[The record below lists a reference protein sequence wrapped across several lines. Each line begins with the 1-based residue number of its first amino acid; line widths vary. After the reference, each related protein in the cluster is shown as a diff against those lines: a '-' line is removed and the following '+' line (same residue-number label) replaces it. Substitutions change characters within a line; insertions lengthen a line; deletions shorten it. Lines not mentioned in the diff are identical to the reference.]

1 MGAMVPRE
9 FALVGRGVFVPFS
22 ESMDKP
28 VSLQTAVA
36 TGLFHW
42 GLLAVAQAENSG
54 FFDLAWLPLMQRQNG
69 IAAILVAGIAF
80 VSMRARWSSWLF
92 FAGYA
97 AMTIFVAVT
106 PAYFQSF
113 GDHPRLSLGE
123 GGMTALLPRL
133 LSSASAAVAAAWWK
147 LALNAVLALSV
158 LVWVWKKLFGTH
170 PTHEKR
176 LPSAV
181 RRGLSLLPGMAIVA
195 GVFPIPQPVKNA
207 ATHPLFPLL
216 QEALMPRVSAGL
228 SAKVGDDAPVDAR
241 ASSAPGLAD
250 AVMKIRAVS
259 PKPNI
264 VFIVLESV
272 GSRHLLGNL
281 ANTPN
286 IAALARSAV
295 AFENVYAVYP
305 STARNHLAINT
316 GGFQLTG
323 EGMIEA
329 FQREFTGPLMARG
342 FAAAGYATALFS
354 SERLDVEGMDQ
365 FERRAGWGTLYDF
378 GRDVKNHLSANI
390 LNSWCAKEEF
400 TMTQIEPWLE
410 THRTAPFL
418 LSYMNGATHHPYSVP
433 RGFPEPNGRA
443 DDAARFRNALHY
455 TDAVIGQLI
464 AMLKARGLFENTVI
478 AITGDHGEAFGEHP
492 GNFAHKNAI
501 YEENIRTFLLLSHP
515 ALGTSIASNRI
526 ASSGDIYATLA
537 ALAGFEAKTPGI
549 ALTTRDFP
557 ARAVFF
563 TKGAFPEQWGLR
575 DGKWKFIQTIRERQS
590 ELYDLTTDP
599 GEHTNLAGSNAALVA
614 KFSDQCERWYLRTHT
629 ACAARFSGSAAPQ
642 IEATPGAK

>member
-1 MGAMVPRE
+1 MSKRISLKTAAA
-9 FALVGRGVFVPFS
+9 FALA
-22 ESMDKP
+22 
-28 VSLQTAVA
+28 QWA
-36 TGLFHW
+36 
-42 GLLAVAQAENSG
+42 LLAVVQAENIGASQ
-54 FFDLAWLPLMQRQNG
+54 LLWLPLMQAQN
-69 IAAILVAGIAF
+69 AAAGVVVAGLAWAAW
-80 VSMRARWSSWLF
+80 RAAWSRWLF
-92 FAGYA
+92 VAAYA
-97 AMTIFVAVT
+97 VLTALVVVS
-106 PAYFQSF
+106 PGYFQLF
-113 GDHPRLSLGE
+113 GDHPRLSVSD
-123 GGMTALLPRL
+123 GGIAGVPVQM
-133 LSSASAAVAAAWWK
+133 LSSVGAAAAAAWWK
-147 LALNAVLALSV
+147 LTLNALLATGMFVWLWRKVLPADFSERADAARPNAARFANGKILASTPVVALALS
-158 LVWVWKKLFGTH
+158 FA
-170 PTHEKR
+170 
-176 LPSAV
+176 S
-181 RRGLSLLPGMAIVA
+181 
-195 GVFPIPQPVKNA
+195 IPQPVKNA
-207 ATHPLFPLL
+207 ANHPLFPLI

-228 SAKVGDDAPVDAR
+228 SAKTGDDAPVDAR
-241 ASSAPGLAD
+241 ASSSPELAD
-250 AVMKIRAVS
+250 AVKKIRAAS

-272 GSRHLLGNL
+272 NSRHLLGNL

-286 IAALARSAV
+286 IAALARSAI

-316 GGFQLTG
+316 GGFHLTS
-323 EGMIEA
+323 EGLIEA
-329 FQREFTGPLMARG
+329 FHHDFTGPLMARG
-342 FAAAGYATALFS
+342 FAAAGYETALFS

-410 THRTAPFL
+410 ARSATPFL

-464 AMLKARGLFENTVI
+464 TMLKARGLFENTVI

-492 GNFAHKNAI
+492 GNFVHKNAI

-515 ALGTSIASNRI
+515 ALGTSIVNNRI

-537 ALAGFEAKTPGI
+537 ALAGFEVKTPGI
-549 ALTTRDFP
+549 PLTTRDFA
-557 ARAVFF
+557 ARTVFF
-563 TKGAFPEQWGLR
+563 SKGAFPEQWGLR
-575 DGKWKFIQTIRERQS
+575 DGKWKFIQTIRERQA

-599 GEHTNLAGSNAALVA
+599 GEQTNLDGANAALVA
-614 KFSDQCERWYLRTHT
+614 KFSRQCERWYVQTH
-629 ACAARFSGSAAPQ
+629 ADCAAQFSGYTAPSS
-642 IEATPGAK
+642 EATKDAK